1 MNKFPIPGSGDVT
14 GANDNLFAHMERVI
28 GFVPNIYAV
37 FAHSARALPALM
49 CLEGMPS
56 VFNEKEK
63 TAVNLVVSQVN
74 GCRYSL
80 SAHTQLAIELGL
92 TELDIME
99 IRSGFSTLSS
109 RIDALVKL
117 AQSIAV
123 NRGWPGPG
131 LIAAFFREGYS
142 KAALMEM
149 IVLIGASTIT
159 NYAYAITQVPI
170 DFPVAPALSAVPS
183 NLL

>member
-1 MNKFPIPGSGDVT
+1 MSKFPIPGSDDVT

-37 FAHSARALPALM
+37 FAHSSRALPALM

-56 VFNEKEK
+56 VLSEREKE
-63 TAVNLVVSQVN
+63 AVNLVISQVN

-80 SAHTQLAIELGL
+80 SAHTQLGIQQGF

-99 IRSGFSTLSS
+99 IRSGFSILSS

-117 AQSIAV
+117 AKSIAV
-123 NRGWPGPG
+123 NRGRPGPG
-131 LIAAFFREGYS
+131 LIAAFFWEGYS

-149 IVLIGASTIT
+149 IVLIGARTIT

-170 DFPVAPALSAVPS
+170 DFPLAPALSSMPCE
-183 NLL
+183 L

>member
-1 MNKFPIPGSGDVT
+1 MNKFPIPGTNDVT

-37 FAHSARALPALM
+37 FAHSTRALPALM
-49 CLEGMPS
+49 CVEGMPS
-56 VFNEKEK
+56 VLSERERE
-63 TAVNLVVSQVN
+63 AVNLVVSQVN
-74 GCRYSL
+74 GSHYDL
-80 SAHTQLAIELGL
+80 SAHTQLAIQQGL
-92 TELDIME
+92 TELDIVE

-109 RIDALVKL
+109 RIDVLVKL

-142 KAALMEM
+142 RGALMEL
-149 IVLIGASTIT
+149 IVLIGARTIT

-170 DFPVAPALSAVPS
+170 DFPLAPALSAVPFQ
-183 NLL
+183 L